1 MSSKNN
7 RKPAAERG
15 PSASRADIE
24 AVERVARLAGGA
36 PATRKHQ
43 DAALH
48 ARLGYLAKVGNFLLP
63 KAFLLNNQGVLFTG
77 DGPYEAHQLARLL
90 PDESRALV
98 DGEAPEDNS
107 SHVVV
112 VGRRNYHP
120 DRMRRT
126 IHRAHGP
133 PRFVPQEGFID
144 ELLFGR
150 NWWRQEVE
158 LLNAALAHHPG
169 LKHAKQL
176 LDGAAR
182 RYARP
187 DARFRWPSTE
197 PQDSNNPVPR
207 DADARYRER
216 SPLYVLGYRITDM
229 SREERWEVL
238 TNDALS
244 ELGLREVAEII
255 ARLCRERKRHDDG
268 RQRYA
273 YAIAEW
279 EHDLARLKRE
289 YYDHASEPFR
299 WPSTQA

>member
-1 MSSKNN
+1 MSSKNT
-7 RKPAAERG
+7 RKPGTERG
-15 PSASRADIE
+15 PRPSPADLE
-24 AVERVARLAGGA
+24 AIERVAQLAGEP
-36 PATRKHQ
+36 PAARRHQ
-43 DAALH
+43 DAALY
-48 ARLGYLAKVGNFLLP
+48 ARLAYLAKVGKSLLP
-63 KAFLLNNQGVLFTG
+63 KAFLLNSQGVLFTG

-90 PDESRALV
+90 PDEARALV
-98 DGEAPEDNS
+98 DGESPEDTS
-107 SHVVV
+107 SHLVV
-112 VGRRNYHP
+112 VGRRNFHG
-120 DRMRRT
+120 DRMRRA
-126 IHRAHGP
+126 ILRAHGP

-150 NWWRQEVE
+150 NWWREEVE

-169 LKHAKQL
+169 LRHAKQL
-176 LDGAAR
+176 LEGAAR

-197 PQDSNNPVPR
+197 PQDAKNPVPR
-207 DADARYRER
+207 GADAEYREQ
-216 SPLYVLGYRITDM
+216 SPLFVLGYRIKGM
-229 SREERWEVL
+229 SRDERWEVL
-238 TNDALS
+238 TSDALS

-255 ARLCRERKRHDDG
+255 ARLCRERKRQGDG

-299 WPSTQA
+299 WPST

>member
-1 MSSKNN
+1 MSSRDASK
-7 RKPAAERG
+7 RTAERG
-15 PSASRADIE
+15 PSASSADLE
-24 AVERVARLAGGA
+24 AVERVARLAGEP
-36 PATRKHQ
+36 PATRRHQ

-48 ARLGYLAKVGNFLLP
+48 ARLAYLAKVGKFLLP
-63 KAFLLNNQGVLFTG
+63 KAFLLNSQGVLFTG

-90 PDESRALV
+90 PNEARALV
-98 DGEAPEDNS
+98 DGESPEDTS
-107 SHVVV
+107 SHLVV
-112 VGRRNYHP
+112 VGRKNFHG
-120 DRMRRT
+120 DRMRRA
-126 IHRAHGP
+126 ILRAHGP

-150 NWWRQEVE
+150 NWWRVEVE

-169 LKHAKQL
+169 LRHAKEL
-176 LDGAAR
+176 LEGASR

-187 DARFRWPSTE
+187 DRRFRWPSAE
-197 PQDSNNPVPR
+197 PQDGKNPVPSG
-207 DADARYRER
+207 ADAEYREK
-216 SPLYVLGYRITDM
+216 SPLFVLGYRIKGM

-238 TNDALS
+238 TSDALS

-255 ARLCRERKRHDDG
+255 ARLCRDRKRQDDG

-289 YYDHASEPFR
+289 YYEHAAESFR
-299 WPSTQA
+299 WPSTHG